1 MGQPIIEISFKPA
14 ADTTMRS
21 SGSGVVGL
29 ILSDG
34 TKEDTTYAYKKGT
47 GVVKS
52 HWTAQNLDYIDLVFQ
67 GSPKQVIVERV
78 SATEPSYEDAI
89 KRMKQKK
96 VNFLAIPGLSD
107 ENKPEVTKLL
117 KAMRKEKCTIKTVLA
132 NTAADDEGIINF
144 CSESI
149 KVTGRTAAYSAQE
162 YTAKVAGC
170 LAGLPLDR
178 SATYYILSDV
188 ESFTES
194 TDPDGD
200 VDAGKLI
207 LLNDGENIK
216 FGRAV
221 TSLTT
226 VQGDKSEDMK
236 KIKIVTDA
244 DMMVD
249 DIKRTFEKQYVG
261 MNNSYDNKIVFM
273 NAIKEYFKQLVRYGV
288 LDDTYEHT
296 VELDV
301 DAIREYLGDKA
312 ANMTDD
318 EVKRANTG
326 SYIFL
331 KASVK
336 FSDAIEDL
344 KLVIHM

>member
-1 MGQPIIEISFKPA
+1 MGQPVIDISFITTT
-14 ADTTMRS
+14 DTTLRS
-21 SGSGVVGL
+21 SGSGIVGL
-29 ILSDG
+29 ILADD
-34 TKEDTTYAYKKGT
+34 TKEDTTYIYKKAT

-52 HWTAQNLDYIDLVFQ
+52 HWSTQNLGYIDLAFQ

-78 SATEPSYEDAI
+78 STTEPNYENAI

-107 ENKPEVTKLL
+107 DSKSDVVKLL
-117 KAMRKEKCTIKTVLA
+117 KAMRKEKCTIKSVLA
-132 NTAADDEGIINF
+132 NTAADDEGVINF
-144 CSESI
+144 CSENI
-149 KVTGRTAAYSAQE
+149 KVKDRTTAYSAQE

-194 TDPDGD
+194 TDPDD
-200 VDAGKLI
+200 DADAGKLI

-226 VQGDKSEDMK
+226 VSDGKSKDLK
-236 KIKIVTDA
+236 KIKIITGA

-249 DIKRTFEKQYVG
+249 DIRKAFEEQYIG
-261 MNNSYDNKIVFM
+261 INNSYDNKVVFM
-273 NAIKEYFKQLVRYGV
+273 NAIKEYFKKLVRYGV

-301 DAIREYLGDKA
+301 EAISEHLGDA
-312 ANMTDD
+312 AAEMSND
-318 EVKRANTG
+318 EIKRANTG

-344 KLVIHM
+344 KFVIQM

>member
-1 MGQPIIEISFKPA
+1 MGQPTIEISFKTT
-14 ADTTMRS
+14 ADTTVRS

-29 ILSDG
+29 ILGDD
-34 TKEDTTYAYKKGT
+34 TKEDTTYVYKKAT

-52 HWTAQNLDYIDLVFQ
+52 HWSTRNLDYIDLAFQ
-67 GSPKQVIVERV
+67 GSPKQLIVERV
-78 SATEPSYEDAI
+78 STTEPNYEDAI

-107 ENKPEVTKLL
+107 ESKPELTKLL

-132 NTAADDEGIINF
+132 NTTADDEGIINF
-144 CSESI
+144 CSDDI
-149 KVTGRTAAYSAQE
+149 KVKGRSTSYSAQE
-162 YTAKVAGC
+162 YTARVAGC
-170 LAGLPLDR
+170 LAGLPLDQ

-200 VDAGKLI
+200 ADAGKLI

-221 TSLTT
+221 TSLTA
-226 VQGDKSEDMK
+226 VSDDKSKDMK
-236 KIKIVTDA
+236 KIKIVIGA

-249 DIKRTFEKQYVG
+249 DIKRTFEQQYVG
-261 MNNSYDNKIVFM
+261 MNNSYDNKVVFM
-273 NAIKEYFKQLVRYGV
+273 NSIKEYFKKLVRYGV
-288 LDDTYEHT
+288 LDDTYEHA
-296 VELDV
+296 VELDI
-301 DAIREYLGDKA
+301 DAISEYLGDKA
-312 ANMTDD
+312 AEMTDD
-318 EVKRANTG
+318 EIKRANTG
-326 SYIFL
+326 SHIFL

-344 KLVIHM
+344 KFVIQM